1 MKLAAA
7 LAATAAFAALGL
19 SASAGGADAATLVAL
34 RAGAPASAPLALER
48 SGAILVVPA
57 LHVWRLPAGS
67 STNVLRS
74 LRRAVSF
81 TEKERTYTTAAV
93 PSDPLSDTE
102 WWRSDVR
109 VDALEPPGPGVPVT
123 VVDSGVKFGHPEFLN
138 RPNLIPLDNQ
148 EPAPIGGVHGTAVAS
163 VVGAPVNGIGLVGI
177 YPQAIIRSYDASLGD
192 GTRLPSADIANG
204 ILAAAQAG
212 RSVINLSLG
221 GPGHDRLID
230 AAVTEAVKSGSL
242 VVAASG
248 NSGEEG
254 NEISY
259 PGANPHVLTIGATDE
274 NDAPAPFTTRSPYV
288 DLSAPGVDIPV
299 ASALDDSWQPESGTS
314 FASPMVAGAAAW
326 LWTVRPA
333 LDASQVAEILRMSSR
348 DVNTAGYDDATGY
361 GILDVQAALE
371 APTPIRDL
379 PEPNDDTS
387 QATAVTSASKVAATV
402 SGRVIAFDDPRDVL
416 RVFMPARKTLSVKVT
431 STGVGVT
438 VAGVSRTG
446 KSFTVS
452 AQNGTKGRSAFLTV
466 KPQTGVR
473 DATYTLKISAR

>member
-1 MKLAAA
+1 VKPAAFLAAAAA
-7 LAATAAFAALGL
+7 LAGLCLTASGGIAAP
-19 SASAGGADAATLVAL
+19 TLVGL
-34 RAGAPASAPLALER
+34 RADAPASASLALKR
-48 SGAILVVPA
+48 AGATLAVPA
-57 LHVWRLPAGS
+57 LHVWRLPPGS
-67 STNVLRS
+67 STSMLRS
-74 LRRAVSF
+74 LRGAVSF
-81 TEKERTYTTAAV
+81 TEKERTYSTEAV
-93 PSDPLSDTE
+93 PVDPLSDTE
-102 WWRSDVR
+102 WWRADVH
-109 VDALEPPGPGVPVT
+109 VDTLDPPGPGMPVT

-138 RPNLIPLDNQ
+138 RPNLIALDNQ

-177 YPQAIIRSYDASLGD
+177 YPQAVIRSYDASLGD

-230 AAVTEAVKSGSL
+230 AAVREAVKTGSL

-248 NSGEEG
+248 NSGDEN
-254 NEISY
+254 NELSY

-274 NDAPAPFTTRSPYV
+274 TDAPASFTTRSPYV

-326 LWTVRPA
+326 LWTIRPT
-333 LDASQVAEILRMSSR
+333 LDASQVAEILRTTAR
-348 DVNTAGYDDATGY
+348 DVSTPGYDDATGY
-361 GILDVQAALE
+361 GILDVQAALA
-371 APTPIRDL
+371 APTPVRDL

-387 QATAVTSASKVAATV
+387 EATTVTTASKVATTV

-446 KSFTVS
+446 KSFTMSVR
-452 AQNGTKGRSAFLTV
+452 NLTKARSAFLTV
-466 KPQTGVR
+466 KPQSGVR
-473 DATYTLKISAR
+473 DASYALKISAR